1 MAKKKKKS
9 SSLSDDTPT
18 FQDAFDNVEDDM
30 EESAEEMPEVA
41 SQEQVS
47 NLLNEA
53 SVKDSE
59 DVKPAKETQK
69 KAKGQKVRAKD
80 MKFRN

>member
-18 FQDAFDNVEDDM
+18 FQDAFDNVEDDT

-53 SVKDSE
+53 SVEDSE

>member
-53 SVKDSE
+53 SVEDSE

>member
-18 FQDAFDNVEDDM
+18 FQDAFDNAEDDT

-47 NLLNEA
+47 NLLEEA

-69 KAKGQKVRAKD
+69 KAKGPKVRAKD

>member
-9 SSLSDDTPT
+9 SSHDEDAPA
-18 FQDAFDNVEDDM
+18 FQGAFDNVEDDM
-30 EESAEEMPEVA
+30 EESPEEMPEVA
-41 SQEQVS
+41 SQEEVS
-47 NLLNEA
+47 NLLDEA

>member
-30 EESAEEMPEVA
+30 GESDEEMPEVA

-47 NLLNEA
+47 DLLAEA